1 MDQVELYLKH
11 VCFLF
16 LCLLESRESIL
27 SNDHL
32 PLDVTFVIGA
42 WCHHMTKGRWLMMV
56 LPILLEVFLVWLAL
70 QLELFMSFLSPR
82 LHPFFLILLSYHL
95 SALRFFNTL
104 LDLFPHSLFYA
115 CKWLV
120 DNTYPK
126 EYVILKHGLFVQDF
140 LVFLYANE
148 KMVLELF

>member
-1 MDQVELYLKH
+1 MVLGTSLKNKHVEWIRLDQVNCNSNIF
-11 VCFLF
+11 CFLF
-16 LCLLESRESIL
+16 MCLPESRKSFL
-27 SNDHL
+27 NYDHL

-42 WCHHMTKGRWLMMV
+42 WCHHMTKGRWLVIV

-82 LHPFFLILLSYHL
+82 LHPFFLILLSCHL

-104 LDLFPHSLFYA
+104 LDLFSHSLFYA
-115 CKWLV
+115 CKGLV

-126 EYVILKHGLFVQDF
+126 EYTILKHGLFV
-140 LVFLYANE
+140 
-148 KMVLELF
+148 